1 MTQKRIAVCLIC
13 TGKYDVFLPEILKS
27 IDKYFLPKHSVS
39 VEIFTDKVDEIMQ
52 RLYIKNLPLERIGLT
67 YRRIESL
74 KFPYATL
81 YRYKKILAAPG
92 AWYGSDYIYYMD
104 VDMKIVDTVGDEI
117 LGDVVCVK
125 HPGYGNVGG
134 GAWCNDMN
142 STAYTSPLKRQ
153 MYYAGGFQGG
163 STKSF
168 YLAMKQMDRNITT
181 DEERGVLA
189 PWHDESHWNMFL
201 STCKDKLVL
210 NSDYCMVENMGQRKL
225 WKIDHLS
232 PKIIALDKNHADMR
246 S

>member
-1 MTQKRIAVCLIC
+1 MMTQKRIAICLIC
-13 TGKYDVFLPEILKS
+13 TGKYEIFLPQLFKS
-27 IDKYFLPKHSVS
+27 IENNFLLDH
-39 VEIFTDKVDEIMQ
+39 KVDIHLFWDRGEV
-52 RLYIKNLPLERIGLT
+52 YPPWTHK
-67 YRRIESL
+67 RRMEFYTHGIPSY

-81 YRYKKILAAPG
+81 YRYKEILKADLSS
-92 AWYGSDYIYYMD
+92 YDYIYYMD
-104 VDMKIVDTVGDEI
+104 VDMKIVDVVGDEI

-134 GAWCNDMN
+134 GAWCDDMN
-142 STAYTSPLKRQ
+142 STAYTSPLRRQ

-163 STKSF
+163 STKYF
-168 YLAMKQMDRNITT
+168 LEAMRQMDRNITT
-181 DEERGVLA
+181 DEERGVMA

-232 PKIIALDKNHADMR
+232 PKIIALDKNHKEMR
-246 S
+246 E